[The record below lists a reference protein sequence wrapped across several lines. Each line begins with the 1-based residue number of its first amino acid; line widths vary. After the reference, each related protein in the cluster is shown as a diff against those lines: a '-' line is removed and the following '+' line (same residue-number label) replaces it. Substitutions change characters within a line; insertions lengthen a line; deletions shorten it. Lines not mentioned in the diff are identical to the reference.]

1 MDTALTVM
9 AVFAVVAL
17 AAAGAAAFYSW
28 SRRNRTFERPVR
40 RAGTVVERP
49 GEPVGPRRASGRTVE
64 EEHYS
69 RTVQERGAPPRA
81 YAGEGSL
88 DDDARRP
95 PM

>member
-40 RAGTVVERP
+40 RAGAVVERP
-49 GEPVGPRRASGRTVE
+49 GEPVAPRASGRTVE